1 MTGRKMNRWLLPE
14 GIEEALPEEA
24 AWLEAYR
31 RRLVDL
37 YRSWGYEFV
46 MPPFIEYLE
55 SLLAGAS
62 DDLDLQTFK
71 LTDQL
76 TGRLMGVRAD
86 MTPQI
91 ARIDA
96 HRINR
101 DGPVRLCYVGTV
113 LTTRPAGFGGT
124 RSPLQVGAELYGHEG
139 VASDR
144 EILSLLL
151 ETMSICGVNEI
162 NVDLGHTGIF
172 REVSQAAGLN
182 DAQAAELFDMLQRKS
197 VPEIDA
203 FAAGLDVTDAVGAGI
218 RQLPMLNGDV
228 DTLARAREVLAFAPR
243 AMTYIDALDTLAREV
258 AVRYPEVAI
267 HFDLA
272 ELSGYHYETGVI
284 FSAYTSGEGQEIAR
298 GGRYHGIGK
307 DFGRARPAVGFSAD
321 LKMLRKVSSAAFNNT
336 SRRILAPANAGDAS
350 LNEAVS
356 NLRNQGDCVV
366 YGLAS
371 QGEQQELSGC
381 SHQLIK
387 RDDQWVVE
395 EIR

>member
-1 MTGRKMNRWLLPE
+1 MTSHKSNRWLLPE
-14 GIEEALPEEA
+14 GIEEALPEDA
-24 AWLEAYR
+24 AWLEAHR

-37 YRSWGYEFV
+37 YRGWGYELV

-101 DGPVRLCYVGTV
+101 DGPVRLCYLGTV

-124 RSPLQVGAELYGHEG
+124 RSPLQVGVELYGHEG
-139 VASDR
+139 IASDR
-144 EILSLLL
+144 EVLSLML
-151 ETMSICGVNEI
+151 ETMAACGVGGV

-172 REVSQAAGLN
+172 REVSRAAGL
-182 DAQAAELFDMLQRKS
+182 DATQAAELFDMLQRKS
-197 VPEIDA
+197 VPEIEAFVQALRPDA
-203 FAAGLDVTDAVGAGI
+203 AVAAGIEA
-218 RQLPMLNGDV
+218 LPMLNGGAEA
-228 DTLARAREVLAFAPR
+228 LADARDALAFAPA
-243 AMTYIDALDTLAREV
+243 AMTHIDTLERLATKIGR
-258 AVRYPEVAI
+258 RYPEVAI

-272 ELSGYHYETGVI
+272 ELSGYHYETGVV

-298 GGRYHGIGK
+298 GGRYHGIGR

-321 LKMLRKVSSAAFNNT
+321 LKMLRRVSGTEFEYT
-336 SRRILAPANAGDAS
+336 SDCILAPDDADDAALAEMVSS
-350 LNEAVS
+350 LRGRGEAVVHALDGS
-356 NLRNQGDCVV
+356 
-366 YGLAS
+366 
-371 QGEQQELSGC
+371 GELERC
-381 SHQLIK
+381 SRRLIK
-387 RDDQWVVE
+387 RDGQWVVE
-395 EIR
+395 ERR

>member
-1 MTGRKMNRWLLPE
+1 MTSRKSNLWLLPE
-14 GIEEALPEEA
+14 GVEEALPADA

-37 YRSWGYEFV
+37 YRGWGYELV

-101 DGPVRLCYVGTV
+101 EGPVRLCYLGTV

-124 RSPLQVGAELYGHEG
+124 RSPLQVGVELYGHEG
-139 VASDR
+139 IASDR
-144 EILSLLL
+144 EVLSLML
-151 ETMSICGVNEI
+151 ETMAACGVGGV

-172 REVSQAAGLN
+172 REVSHAAGL
-182 DAQAAELFDMLQRKS
+182 DAAEAAELFDMLQRKS
-197 VPEIDA
+197 VPEIEAFVRELRLDA
-203 FAAGLDVTDAVGAGI
+203 AVAAGIEA
-218 RQLPMLNGDV
+218 LPMLNGGAEA
-228 DTLARAREVLAFAPR
+228 LAHAHDALAFAPA
-243 AMTYIDALDTLAREV
+243 AMAHIATLERLATEIGR
-258 AVRYPEVAI
+258 RYPDVAI

-272 ELSGYHYETGVI
+272 ELSGYHYETGVV

-298 GGRYHGIGK
+298 GGRYHGIGR

-321 LKMLRKVSSAAFNNT
+321 LKMLRRVSDTAFEYT
-336 SRRILAPANAGDAS
+336 PDCILAPDDADDAALAEMVSS
-350 LNEAVS
+350 LRGRGEAV
-356 NLRNQGDCVV
+356 V
-366 YGLAS
+366 YALDGNS
-371 QGEQQELSGC
+371 ELERC
-381 SHQLIK
+381 SRRLIK
-387 RDDQWVVE
+387 RDGRWVVE
-395 EIR
+395 EKR

>member
-1 MTGRKMNRWLLPE
+1 MTSRKSNLWLLPE
-14 GIEEALPEEA
+14 GIEEALPEDA

-37 YRSWGYEFV
+37 YRVWGYELV

-101 DGPVRLCYVGTV
+101 DGPVRLCYLGTV

-124 RSPLQVGAELYGHEG
+124 RSPLQVGVELYGHEG
-139 VASDR
+139 IASDR
-144 EILSLLL
+144 EVLSLML
-151 ETMSICGVNEI
+151 ETMATCGVGGV

-172 REVSQAAGLN
+172 REVSHAAGL
-182 DAQAAELFDMLQRKS
+182 DVAEATDLFDMLQRKS
-197 VPEIDA
+197 VPEIEAFVRELRLDA
-203 FAAGLDVTDAVGAGI
+203 VVAAGIEA
-218 RQLPMLNGDV
+218 LPMLNGGADA
-228 DTLARAREVLAFAPR
+228 LAHARDALAFAPA
-243 AMTYIDALDTLAREV
+243 AMAHIATLERLAAEIGR
-258 AVRYPEVAI
+258 RYPEVAI

-272 ELSGYHYETGVI
+272 ELSGYHYETGVV
-284 FSAYTSGEGQEIAR
+284 FSAYTSGEGREIAR
-298 GGRYHGIGK
+298 GGRYHGIGR

-321 LKMLRKVSSAAFNNT
+321 LKMLRRVSAAAFEYKPDC
-336 SRRILAPANAGDAS
+336 ILAPDDADDVALAEMVSS
-350 LNEAVS
+350 LRGHGEAVVHALDES
-356 NLRNQGDCVV
+356 
-366 YGLAS
+366 S
-371 QGEQQELSGC
+371 ELERC
-381 SHQLIK
+381 SRRLIK
-387 RDDQWVVE
+387 RDGQWVVE
-395 EIR
+395 ERR

>member
-14 GIEEALPEEA
+14 GIEEALPDDA

-62 DDLDLQTFK
+62 EDLDLQTFK

-101 DGPVRLCYVGTV
+101 DGPVRLCYLGTV

-124 RSPLQVGAELYGHEG
+124 RSPLQVGVELYGHEG
-139 VASDR
+139 IDSDR
-144 EILSLLL
+144 EVLSLLL
-151 ETMSICGVNEI
+151 ETMAVCGVEGV

-172 REVSQAAGLN
+172 REVSQAAGL
-182 DAQAAELFDMLQRKS
+182 DDTQASELFDMLQRKS

-203 FAAGLDVTDAVGAGI
+203 FAAQLDVADAVAVGI
-218 RQLPMLNGDV
+218 RQLPLLNGGV
-228 DTLARAREVLAFAPR
+228 ETLAHAREVLAFAPR
-243 AMTYIDALDTLAREV
+243 AMASIDALDALAREV
-258 AVRYPEVAI
+258 GLRYPDVAI

-272 ELSGYHYETGVI
+272 ELSGYHYETGVV

-307 DFGRARPAVGFSAD
+307 DFGRERPAIGFSAD
-321 LKMLRKVSSAAFNNT
+321 LKMLRKVSSATFSDT
-336 SRRILAPANAGDAS
+336 SRRILAPCNVSDTV
-350 LNEAVS
+350 LNQMIS
-356 NLRNQGDCVV
+356 TLRSQGDCVV
-366 YGLAS
+366 YVLDS
-371 QGEQQELSGC
+371 QGEPQELSGC

>member
-1 MTGRKMNRWLLPE
+1 MNRWLLPE
-14 GIEEALPEEA
+14 GIEEALPDDA

-62 DDLDLQTFK
+62 EDLDLQTFK

-101 DGPVRLCYVGTV
+101 EGPVRLCYLGTV

-124 RSPLQVGAELYGHEG
+124 RSPLQVGVELYGHEG
-139 VASDR
+139 LDSDR
-144 EILSLLL
+144 EVLSLLL
-151 ETMSICGVNEI
+151 ETMATCGVEEV

-172 REVSQAAGLN
+172 REMSRAAGL
-182 DAQAAELFDMLQRKS
+182 DARQSAELFDMLQRKS
-197 VPEIDA
+197 VPEIDS
-203 FAAGLDVTDAVGAGI
+203 FVAGLDASDSVRAGI
-218 RQLPMLNGDV
+218 CSLPMLNGGVEALD
-228 DTLARAREVLAFAPR
+228 RAREALAFAPEAR
-243 AMTYIDALDTLAREV
+243 AYIDALEALAREV
-258 AVRYPEVAI
+258 GARYPDVTI

-272 ELSGYHYETGVI
+272 ELSGYHYETGVV

-307 DFGRARPAVGFSAD
+307 DFGRERPAVGFSAD
-321 LKMLRKVSSAAFNNT
+321 LKMLRKVSSVAFNDT
-336 SRRILAPANAGDAS
+336 SRRILAPCSAGDDA
-350 LNEAVS
+350 LNQAIS
-356 NLRNQGDCVV
+356 TLRSQGDCVV
-366 YGLAS
+366 YVLDS
-371 QGEQQELSGC
+371 QSEPQELSGC